1 MDAEEFQNLQLLRQF
16 EEEEIEDDCDEKLFQ
31 VEKILSRKIENKR
44 KLYLVKW
51 QGLDESYNSWENYS
65 NLRRFR
71 YMIKEFNIR
80 IDRSKLKLNTKV
92 V

>member
-44 KLYLVKW
+44 KIIIPTV
-51 QGLDESYNSWENYS
+51 
-65 NLRRFR
+65 
-71 YMIKEFNIR
+71 
-80 IDRSKLKLNTKV
+80 
-92 V
+92 